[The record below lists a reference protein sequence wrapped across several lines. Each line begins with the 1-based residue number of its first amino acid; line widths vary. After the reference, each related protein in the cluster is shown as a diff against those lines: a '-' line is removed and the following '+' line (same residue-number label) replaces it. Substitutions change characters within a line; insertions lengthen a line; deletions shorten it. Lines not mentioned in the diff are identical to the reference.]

1 MAFID
6 NVVHIFIKNNLLFI
20 IESIW
25 TTRVCRDADDVSE
38 TQVFNLVWLIGK
50 LVECR

>member
-1 MAFID
+1 MAFVD
-6 NVVHIFIKNNLLFI
+6 NIVRVFIVDDLLFI
-20 IESIW
+20 IEAVW
-25 TTRVCRDADDVSE
+25 TTGVCRDADDVSE